1 MAYTAMGGFDAYVR
15 FQPLSYEDVIAGSLI
30 IKEAGGMITDQI
42 GQKIE
47 MKGNELNTRVVASNG
62 YIHDQILNILKEQ

>member
-15 FQPLSYEDVIAGSLI
+15 FQPLSYEDVLAGSLM
-30 IKEAGGMITDQI
+30 IKEAGGVITDQNNNLI
-42 GQKIE
+42 K

-62 YIHDQILNILKEQ
+62 KIHDQILNILKK